1 MKKADVKI
9 GGKYFATVSGRKVVV
24 KIDVENRHGGW
35 TATNQTTG
43 KQVRIKTAGRLTPM
57 SGKSNN
63 AAASDSDA
71 DGQAEAAPA
80 TKPKRGK
87 RAEQAEVTSQA
98 AATDS
103 SSEGQVETVQAAK
116 PKRGKRA
123 AQAEATDQA
132 DAPAG
137 QKKLSAL
144 AAAAKVLVEVGQPMN
159 SKQLIEAMAQKGYWS
174 SPGGKTPEATLYA
187 AIAREIKTKGEA
199 ARFTNPDR
207 GLFAARA

>member
-24 KIDVENRHGGW
+24 KIDAENRHGGW
-35 TATNQTTG
+35 SATNQTTG

-63 AAASDSDA
+63 AAASDNDA
-71 DGQAEAAPA
+71 EGQTEETPA

-87 RAEQAEVTSQA
+87 RAAQTEVTSQA
-98 AATDS
+98 VVTDS
-103 SSEGQVETVQAAK
+103 DSEVQAETDPVAK
-116 PKRGKRA
+116 PKRGKRVTGAKVTDA
-123 AQAEATDQA
+123 A
-132 DAPAG
+132 AG

-199 ARFTNPDR
+199 ARFTHPDR

>member
-1 MKKADVKI
+1 
-9 GGKYFATVSGRKVVV
+9 VSGRKVVV
-24 KIDVENRHGGW
+24 KIDAENRHGGW
-35 TATNQTTG
+35 SATNQTTG

-63 AAASDSDA
+63 AAASDNDA
-71 DGQAEAAPA
+71 EGHTEETPV

-87 RAEQAEVTSQA
+87 RVAQAEVASQA
-98 AATDS
+98 AVTDS
-103 SSEGQVETVQAAK
+103 DSEVQAEAVPATK

-123 AQAEATDQA
+123 AQAEATDPA
-132 DAPAG
+132 DPAAG